1 MEDSDCGPA
10 EYEND
15 LMLLQNDRN
24 HVGGHHVYVQ
34 VVDKNEMKS
43 YFFLLYFNKYVAIL

>member
-34 VVDKNEMKS
+34 VVDKKWNEIL
-43 YFFLLYFNKYVAIL
+43 FFSFVF